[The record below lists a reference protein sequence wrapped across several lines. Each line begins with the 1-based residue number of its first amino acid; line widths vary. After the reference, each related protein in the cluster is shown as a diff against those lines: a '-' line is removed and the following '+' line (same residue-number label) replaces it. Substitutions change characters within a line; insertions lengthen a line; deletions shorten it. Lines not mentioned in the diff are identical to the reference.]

1 MYYSYG
7 FYVSCNR
14 NPCECA
20 IHFQGAL
27 SFFVKVSLFSY
38 CNIINNP
45 LLSVGMDSRSA
56 FAAKGDAETAQLIH
70 LKNEEEQIRALP
82 PDERTEKEQSIID
95 RIDAFLSLVGDSLDP
110 DEHPT
115 PFQCP
120 PCGSLTDDYDYETEQ
135 HLNWQHVVTLK
146 KIRKKFVVLPNQY
159 LSRL

>member
-1 MYYSYG
+1 
-7 FYVSCNR
+7 
-14 NPCECA
+14 
-20 IHFQGAL
+20 
-27 SFFVKVSLFSY
+27 
-38 CNIINNP
+38 
-45 LLSVGMDSRSA
+45 MDSRSA

-95 RIDAFLSLVGDSLDP
+95 RIDAFLSLLGDSLDP

-135 HLNWQHVVTLK
+135 HLNWQRVVTFK
-146 KIRKKFVVLPNQY
+146 KKYERNLWCCRISISADCRSFTLN
-159 LSRL
+159 LS